1 MSKEYLYDSGLLD
14 ADADADAIRL
24 QISEEY
30 EELNEFKEKAGGGF
44 YFIDES
50 GPSFNSKGE
59 LNLKIPSKILNLAL
73 GSKEIYVDIGSII
86 GIDLE
91 GQEQEI
97 EVSIQKSDWVRRE
110 VEEIKEGEVDFC
122 SGEIKS
128 ESEFKEKI
136 CKRLNQRIPT
146 KAFCNFRK
154 QGNPIELTVET
165 EGEEEIYSFSPSISV
180 KIKSSIN
187 VTYHKKIKV
196 WSYYIMDMD
205 ISCSVFSSSEFP
217 TEVEPSWI
225 PALDVRRLFET
236 GDFTKE
242 EACNSGFDGSY
253 YYIPSD
259 KKWIYVPPSSDGVSN
274 IVATTSSAKEIRA
287 EDVGLNLEPK
297 EFNFGNNLYLR
308 LLCKKRT
315 QEPERIETF
324 LKEINPLSITTLS
337 KYNYKE
343 FLA

>member
-14 ADADADAIRL
+14 ADAITL

-30 EELNEFKEKAGGGF
+30 EKLDQFKEKAVGGF

-59 LNLKIPSKILNLAL
+59 LNLKIPSKILNLTL

-110 VEEIKEGEVDFC
+110 VEVIKEGEVGFC
-122 SGEIKS
+122 SGERKS
-128 ESEFKEKI
+128 QSEFKEKI

-146 KAFCNFRK
+146 EAFCNFRK
-154 QGNPIELTVET
+154 QGNSIELTVEI
-165 EGEEEIYSFSPSISV
+165 EGEEQIYSFSPSISV
-180 KIKSSIN
+180 NIKSSIN

-205 ISCSVFSSSEFP
+205 INCSVSSSSEP
-217 TEVEPSWI
+217 DIEIEASWI
-225 PALDVRRLFET
+225 PASDAPRLFET
-236 GDFTKE
+236 GHFTKK
-242 EACNSGFDGSY
+242 EACDTGYDGSY
-253 YYIPSD
+253 FYIPSE
-259 KKWIYVPPSSDGVSN
+259 KEWIYIELPSSVAN
-274 IVATTSSAKEIRA
+274 IVATTSSAKEI
-287 EDVGLNLEPK
+287 EEEGGQQILEPK
-297 EFNFGNNLYLR
+297 EFNFGNNLYFR

-315 QEPERIETF
+315 QDAERAKTF

-337 KYNYKE
+337 KYTYKE

>member
-14 ADADADAIRL
+14 ADAIRL

-30 EELNEFKEKAGGGF
+30 EELDEFKEKAGGGF

-110 VEEIKEGEVDFC
+110 VEVIKEGEVDFC
-122 SGEIKS
+122 SGERKS

-154 QGNPIELTVET
+154 QGNPIELTLE
-165 EGEEEIYSFSPSISV
+165 EEEIYYFSPSISV

-187 VTYHKKIKV
+187 ATYHKKIKV

-225 PALDVRRLFET
+225 PALDALGLFET

-259 KKWIYVPPSSDGVSN
+259 KKWIYVPTPSGGFTN
-274 IVATTSSAKEIRA
+274 TVATTLSAKEIGA
-287 EDVGLNLEPK
+287 EDLGLDLEPK

-308 LLCKKRT
+308 LFCKKRT
-315 QEPERIETF
+315 QDTERVETF

>member
-14 ADADADAIRL
+14 ADAITL

-30 EELNEFKEKAGGGF
+30 EKLDEFKEKAVGGF

-59 LNLKIPSKILNLAL
+59 LNLKIPSKILNLTL

-97 EVSIQKSDWVRRE
+97 EMSIQKSDWVRRKVE
-110 VEEIKEGEVDFC
+110 VIKEGEVDFC
-122 SGEIKS
+122 SGERKS
-128 ESEFKEKI
+128 ESGFKEKI

-146 KAFCNFRK
+146 EAFCNFRK
-154 QGNPIELTVET
+154 QGNSIELTVET
-165 EGEEEIYSFSPSISV
+165 EEEEGIYSFLPSISV

-205 ISCSVFSSSEFP
+205 ISCSVSSPSESD
-217 TEVEPSWI
+217 TEIEASWI

-236 GDFTKE
+236 GHFTKE
-242 EACNSGFDGSY
+242 EACNTGFDGDY
-253 YYIPSD
+253 FYIPSE
-259 KKWIYVPPSSDGVSN
+259 KEWIYVPAPDGVAN
-274 IVATTSSAKEIRA
+274 IVATTSSAKEI
-287 EDVGLNLEPK
+287 EEEGGQQILEPK

-308 LLCKKRT
+308 LFCKKRT
-315 QEPERIETF
+315 QDAERVETF
-324 LKEINPLSITTLS
+324 LKEINPLSIKTES
-337 KYNYKE
+337 KYSYKE